1 MQIKADGVVAYTRS
15 EQFPVIVG
23 YDPGRE
29 LDKGKILFPKYLCIE
44 RRLEA
49 YARAVPS

>member
-29 LDKGKILFPKYLCIE
+29 LDKMCIRDSPDGVFLQE
-44 RRLEA
+44 PRPWRQK
-49 YARAVPS
+49 